1 MFFSLQYAHLP
12 PISLTFIVTM
22 STVLSLDSLFTPN
35 RINDSRHRPFT
46 LIPAM
51 HTGFGRRMLEQTVTQ
66 FR

>member
-1 MFFSLQYAHLP
+1 MFFSLKYAHLP

-35 RINDSRHRPFT
+35 RINDSIHRPST

-51 HTGFGRRMLEQTVTQ
+51 RTGFGIRMLEQTVTQ

>member
-1 MFFSLQYAHLP
+1 MFLSLKNAHLS

-35 RINDSRHRPFT
+35 RINDSRHRPYT

-51 HTGFGRRMLEQTVTQ
+51 RTGFGIRMLEQTVTQ